1 MRWVQGA
8 LNDVLGLRLPT
19 HGIADPA
26 TRSAIRSFQ
35 QQKGLPADGVV
46 GPDTERALAAARA
59 DGSPRAGAPMPTA
72 PDTAGPPVGPPPMPD
87 MAAAAQSPPSS
98 PTTPVSTPGMPD
110 AGHQEFDFEWEN
122 FATLNPSVVAGCA
135 PEPGEVA
142 ASHSGAGIL
151 TKDVE
156 DTTEGILIA
165 DFGIDWRSVKERAK
179 IELAPYIHRLET
191 DPEIT
196 EIWICGYTDCI
207 GSSDARYHTWLRT
220 ERARRVF
227 NLLGPI
233 ARRKV
238 KTVGPAPIGTYFG
251 PNADRVRRA
260 RNRSVLIKYK
270 TAIKMEPISVP
281 PPLLPWGRFVP
292 KALDVLK
299 RQRQIGITLGV
310 DQTRRLACLLQGS
323 LDPNFDDRFINYW
336 DLWAFQQVG
345 VGNDPA
351 WDRII
356 QKTRNFLDTS
366 RLPTADDRF
375 ILKGLELMDQSI
387 FRGVKWLD
395 MQYQNLGSAMSPR
408 MVKVKDWI
416 ADQQKN
422 PNNVYSCYR

>member
-1 MRWVQGA
+1 MTH
-8 LNDVLGLRLPT
+8 DTT
-19 HGIADPA
+19 HGFGGNAH
-26 TRSAIRSFQ
+26 
-35 QQKGLPADGVV
+35 
-46 GPDTERALAAARA
+46 AASSTSRA
-59 DGSPRAGAPMPTA
+59 DRATESEGLVPRQSAP
-72 PDTAGPPVGPPPMPD
+72 
-87 MAAAAQSPPSS
+87 
-98 PTTPVSTPGMPD
+98 
-110 AGHQEFDFEWEN
+110 
-122 FATLNPSVVAGCA
+122 TLV
-135 PEPGEVA
+135 
-142 ASHSGAGIL
+142 
-151 TKDVE
+151 
-156 DTTEGILIA
+156 
-165 DFGIDWRSVKERAK
+165 
-179 IELAPYIHRLET
+179 
-191 DPEIT
+191 
-196 EIWICGYTDCI
+196 
-207 GSSDARYHTWLRT
+207 
-220 ERARRVF
+220 
-227 NLLGPI
+227 PI
-233 ARRKV
+233 
-238 KTVGPAPIGTYFG
+238 PIG
-251 PNADRVRRA
+251 AARA